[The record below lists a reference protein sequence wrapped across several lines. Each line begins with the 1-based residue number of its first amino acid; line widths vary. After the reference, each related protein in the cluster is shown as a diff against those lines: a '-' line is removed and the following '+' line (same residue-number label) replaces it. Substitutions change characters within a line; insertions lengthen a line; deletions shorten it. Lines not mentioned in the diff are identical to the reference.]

1 MVRDYTQSSC
11 ATQRKSM
18 STELLTFQL
27 KGGLF
32 TLTTLQICSTDLSQ
46 LKEQLIEKIQQAP
59 NFFHHAPIVLDLKI
73 ANQPNIE
80 IDFAALKIIL
90 RDVRLI
96 PVGIKNANH
105 EQAKNAAA
113 HGFAIL
119 RDTPDPKDQHK
130 LNPTSQPI
138 IKNSSSKL
146 ITTPVRSG
154 QQVYAPD
161 GDLIIINQVSPG
173 AELIADGSIH
183 VYGPLRG
190 RALAGINGNQK
201 ARIFCQSLEAE
212 LVSVAGDYKVSEDIE
227 KQAWKI
233 AAQVYIKNDRLQI
246 STL

>member
-1 MVRDYTQSSC
+1 M
-11 ATQRKSM
+11 
-18 STELLTFQL
+18 
-27 KGGLF
+27 
-32 TLTTLQICSTDLSQ
+32 
-46 LKEQLIEKIQQAP
+46 
-59 NFFHHAPIVLDLKI
+59 LDLKI

-80 IDFAALKIIL
+80 IDFAALKTIL

-201 ARIFCQSLEAE
+201 ARIFCHSLEAE